1 MPPGEGRAL
10 RPRRPPDMHVARLLA
25 VTEVRNVPPEI
36 RPFVEFRAAVEE
48 REVDEG
54 EKVAILVIETT
65 SCYIPV
71 FLKDPVSLEE
81 LEKRLEDQDAA
92 LTADSRDALAKHLR

>member
-1 MPPGEGRAL
+1 
-10 RPRRPPDMHVARLLA
+10 MHVARLLA

-48 REVDEG
+48 RELADD
-54 EKVAILVIETT
+54 EKVALLVIETT

-71 FLKDPVSLEE
+71 FLKEPESMEE
-81 LEKRLEDQDAA
+81 LEKRLADQDAQ
-92 LTADSRDALAKHLR
+92 LTRDSRDALAQHLG

>member
-1 MPPGEGRAL
+1 
-10 RPRRPPDMHVARLLA
+10 MHVARLLA

-71 FLKDPVSLEE
+71 FLEDSESLAE
-81 LEKRLEDQDAA
+81 LEKRLADQDAKLA
-92 LTADSRDALAKHLR
+92 TDSRDALAPHLG

>member
-1 MPPGEGRAL
+1 MPPGQGRAL
-10 RPRRPPDMHVARLLA
+10 KPRRGPEMHVARLIA

-48 REVDEG
+48 REVDEE

-71 FLKDPVSLEE
+71 FLKDPITMEE
-81 LEKRLEDQDAA
+81 LEKRLADQDAQLA
-92 LTADSRDALAKHLR
+92 TDSRDALSQHMK

>member
-1 MPPGEGRAL
+1 
-10 RPRRPPDMHVARLLA
+10 MHVARLIA

-54 EKVAILVIETT
+54 ERVAILVIETT

-71 FLKDPVSLEE
+71 FLKDPVTMEE
-81 LEKRLEDQDAA
+81 LEKRLADQDAQLA
-92 LTADSRDALAKHLR
+92 ADSRSALAQHLG